1 MARKVAME
9 AAVVVTRLRPVLLA
23 LLALAAT
30 SVRAAVL
37 PEDRADALYHRY
49 DGGGVTIDGPSILIR
64 KGDDKSFSVSG
75 NYYVDNISSASID
88 VVTQGSKYDE
98 KRTQYSGTLDYLHA
112 DTIMSAGYTDSDE
125 DDYKA
130 KTATF
135 NISQSMFGDLT
146 TVALGYSRG
155 WDDVFRNGDPDFKD
169 SADRESYRVSLT
181 QVLTKDAI
189 SSINYEAVTDEGFLN
204 NPYRSVRYVD
214 DTVPLGYSFQ
224 PEVYP
229 RTRTSNAASVN
240 LLYFLPYRASVKAGY
255 RYFNDDWDITA
266 HTFELGYTH
275 PLGKRWTLEA
285 GYRFYTQDSADFYSD
300 LFPFK
305 DATNFRARDK
315 ELSKFHDNTLNLGVS
330 YLFLDHSWKYLE
342 RASFSFKYSRI
353 WFNYD
358 DYRDIRK
365 SAPVGDEP
373 EYDFAA
379 NVIRAYVSVFY

>member
-1 MARKVAME
+1 ME
-9 AAVVVTRLRPVLLA
+9 AAVAATRLCPVLLLV
-23 LLALAAT
+23 LLSLAAAT
-30 SVRAAVL
+30 VRSAVL
-37 PEDRADALYHRY
+37 PEDRADALYHEY
-49 DGGGVTIDGPSILIR
+49 DGGGVTIDGPSILVR
-64 KGDDKSFSVSG
+64 KGDNKSFSVSG

-88 VVTQGSKYDE
+88 VVTQGSRYDE
-98 KRTQYSGTLDYLHA
+98 KRTQYSGSLDYLHA
-112 DTIMSAGYTDSDE
+112 DTIMTAGYTHSDE

-155 WDDVFRNGDPDFKD
+155 WDDVFRNGDPGFKE
-169 SADRESYRVSLT
+169 SVDRDSYRISLT
-181 QVLTKDAI
+181 QVLTKNAI
-189 SSINYEAVTDEGFLN
+189 SSINYEAITDEGFLN
-204 NPYRSVRYVD
+204 NPYRSVRFVD

-240 LLYFLPYRASVKAGY
+240 LLYYLPYRASVKAGY
-255 RYFNDDWDITA
+255 RYFNDDWNITA
-266 HTFELGYTH
+266 HTFDLGYTH
-275 PLGKRWTLEA
+275 PLGNRWTLEA

-342 RASFSFKYSRI
+342 RASFSVKYSRI

-365 SAPVGDEP
+365 SAPVGEEP

-379 NVIRAYVSVFY
+379 NVIRAYVSIFY